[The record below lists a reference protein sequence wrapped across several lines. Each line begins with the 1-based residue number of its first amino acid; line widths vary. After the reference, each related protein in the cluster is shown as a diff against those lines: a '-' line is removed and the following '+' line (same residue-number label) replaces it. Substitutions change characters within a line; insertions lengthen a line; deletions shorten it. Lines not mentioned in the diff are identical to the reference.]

1 MRKLF
6 ISALAACA
14 LGAGGCASNYAG
26 EGALAG
32 GVAGAAIAADDGD
45 IGDGALIG
53 AAIGAIGGTLVKK
66 KDRSDCYRVDP
77 EGRRYRMP
85 GC

>member
-1 MRKLF
+1 MRKIF
-6 ISALAACA
+6 VSTLAAAA
-14 LGAGGCASNYAG
+14 LSLGGCASNYAG

-53 AAIGAIGGTLVKK
+53 AAIGAIGGTLIKK
-66 KDRSDCYRVDP
+66 KDRRECYRVDS
-77 EGRRYRMP
+77 EGRRYRSP
-85 GC
+85 C